1 MAHAITK
8 ILVRGVNWLGD
19 SIMTIPALRHLRR
32 CFPRAHL
39 TLLVRPS
46 VADVFRELE
55 CVDDVL
61 VRPLRS
67 MADYLRVGRE
77 LRSRRYDA
85 ALLFPHAFGAAA
97 LTAVAGIP
105 VRIGYATH
113 GRRFLL
119 THSIAL
125 APTLVRQHE
134 VHRYLH
140 LVEEAARILSAD
152 ARPVMS
158 PFDLRLTVPAH
169 RQEEMKKRLAAAGL
183 DVTKKLV
190 VLNPGA
196 INSRAKQ
203 WLPERFAAVADA
215 LLRRGDTAVILIGT
229 AAERTVAERVR
240 ELMRQEPLVLTGQT
254 TVADLLALLSCA
266 HLLISNDTGAA
277 HVGAAV
283 GAPTVVIFGPTED
296 FATRPFSDHAHIVKH
311 PVECSPCMLRD
322 CPIDHRCMTR
332 VQVEDVLA
340 PATEIL
346 NRARTGEPVTFSAT
360 GEVHG

>member
-1 MAHAITK
+1 MA
-8 ILVRGVNWLGD
+8 
-19 SIMTIPALRHLRR
+19 IPALRYLRR
-32 CFPRAHL
+32 CFPQAHL

-46 VADVFRELE
+46 VADVFREVE
-55 CVDDVL
+55 CVDEVL

-67 MADYLRVGRE
+67 MTDYLRIGWE
-77 LRSRRYDA
+77 LRSRGYDA
-85 ALLFPHAFGAAA
+85 AILFPHAFGAAV

-105 VRIGYATH
+105 VRIGYATQ

-134 VHRYLH
+134 VYHYLH
-140 LVEEAARILSAD
+140 LVSEATRILSGD
-152 ARPVMS
+152 AP
-158 PFDLRLTVPAH
+158 PTTPPPDLRLAVPAH
-169 RQEEMKKRLAAAGL
+169 RQEDMKKRLAAAGL
-183 DVTKKLV
+183 DVSKKLV
-190 VLNPGA
+190 ILNPGA
-196 INSRAKQ
+196 LNSRAKQ

-215 LLRRGDTAVILIGT
+215 LLRRGDTAVIIIGT
-229 AAERTVAERVR
+229 ASERAVAERVR
-240 ELMRQEPLVLTGQT
+240 RLMSREPLVLTGQT

-283 GAPTVVIFGPTED
+283 GLPTVVIFGPTED
-296 FATRPFSDHAHIVKH
+296 FATRPFSDQARVVKH
-311 PVECSPCMLRD
+311 PVACSPCMLRE

-340 PATEIL
+340 PAQEIL
-346 NRARTGEPVTFSAT
+346 DRAQAGMPVTCSVR
-360 GEVHG
+360 GEAHG

>member
-55 CVDDVL
+55 CVDEVL

-67 MADYLRVGRE
+67 MTDYLRVGRE
-77 LRSRRYDA
+77 LRSCRYDA

-97 LTAVAGIP
+97 LTAAAGIP
-105 VRIGYATH
+105 VRIGYATQ

-125 APTLVRQHE
+125 APTLLRQHE

-140 LVEEAARILSAD
+140 LVAEAARILSAD

-158 PFDLRLTVPAH
+158 PLDLRLAVPAH

-183 DVTKKLV
+183 DVNKKLV

-240 ELMRQEPLVLTGQT
+240 QQMRQEPLVLTGQT

-283 GAPTVVIFGPTED
+283 GTPTVVIFGPTED
-296 FATRPFSDHAHIVKH
+296 FATRPFSDHAHVVKH

-346 NRARTGEPVTFSAT
+346 DRARTGEPVTFSAT